1 MRPRTVVGCLLNFRG
16 AYAAMEPAMHK
27 EPHFKPPRHA
37 VLYLKPPNTYEQPGD
52 AVVLPEG
59 VEEVEVGATLGV
71 VIGAPA
77 ARIAEQDAPAFI
89 AGYTVVND
97 VTVPHAAV
105 LRPPIRQK
113 CRDTFCRIGET
124 VPAAKVRDPGSLE
137 IRVSVNGELKATN
150 NTSNL
155 VRPVARLLA
164 EITEFMTLEAGD
176 IVLMGVPENVPRVRA
191 GDRTLI
197 EIDGVGRLENVI
209 RAEGGAA

>member
-27 EPHFKPPRHA
+27 EPHFKPPQHP
-37 VLYLKPPNTYEQPGD
+37 VLYLKPANTYEQPGN
-52 AVVLPEG
+52 AVVLPRG
-59 VEEVEVGATLGV
+59 VDEVEVGATLGV
-71 VIGAPA
+71 VIGASA
-77 ARIAEQDAPAFI
+77 SRVAEKDAKDFI
-89 AGYTVVND
+89 AGYAVVND
-97 VTVPHAAV
+97 VTVPHTAV
-105 LRPPIRQK
+105 LRPPIKQK

-124 VPAAKVRDPGSLE
+124 VPASAVRDPGSLE

-150 NTSNL
+150 STSNL
-155 VRPVARLLA
+155 VRPVAKLLS

-176 IVLMGVPENVPRVRA
+176 VILVGVPENVPRARA

-197 EIDGVGRLENVI
+197 EIEQVGRLENVI